1 MFLLMR
7 RNSPLVTYILTKT
20 ILGDAV
26 KCQLQTYP
34 KLHLK
39 NYIGVYLVHVNVTYK
54 KSIIVAWKKL
64 IDSHNSL
71 SFEITNK
78 ANSKIQ
84 LKYQ

>member
-7 RNSPLVTYILTKT
+7 RNSLLVTYILTKT
-20 ILGDAV
+20 ILGDVV
-26 KCQLQTYP
+26 KCRLQTYP

-54 KSIIVAWKKL
+54 KSIIVASKKL

-71 SFEITNK
+71 IITNK